1 MPLPFALPLGLLM
14 GLTLAWLARGELA
27 RSEVALV
34 LARPFLV
41 ALGLGVL
48 VYAPVVGYFLWFHG
62 DWAWLYLVRTSRIP
76 SAVDL
81 GLVLLAGASVPAGF
95 AGAVP
100 FASGKRGAPLFKVGA
115 AIGGVV
121 LVAGALVARRLAVS
135 ATYTQFHAGF
145 GLLPA
150 SHTSLGRG
158 ILLSWLTL
166 LVAYGW
172 SANVLKRASR

>member
-1 MPLPFALPLGLLM
+1 MPFALPLGLIL
-14 GLTLAWLARGELA
+14 GLTLAWLARNELA
-27 RSEVALV
+27 RSEVPLV

-41 ALGLGVL
+41 AVGLGVL

-81 GLVLLAGASVPAGF
+81 GVVLVAAASVPVGF

-100 FASGKRGAPLFKVGA
+100 FASGKRGAPLVKVGA
-115 AIGGVV
+115 GLGGVV
-121 LVAGALVARRLAVS
+121 VVAGVLVARRLAVS
-135 ATYTQFHAGF
+135 ASYTQFHAGF
-145 GLLPA
+145 GVLPA

-166 LVAYGW
+166 LLAYGW
-172 SANVLKRASR
+172 SANVLRRASR